1 LGHPPLGSPI
11 RRTAA
16 LAVVS
21 SFVALGLAEGVTRS
35 LALAPA
41 VGRIVVDDADSP
53 LQPSE
58 NPLQGYELK
67 SGFRS
72 VAHPG
77 FRTNLQGLRGA
88 ELAIPKPAGVFR
100 IALVGDSVVE
110 GVGLEREEDT
120 LPVQLERLLAGRRIE
135 VINAATRGYNT
146 QAEVELFR
154 RRVLPYE
161 PDLVIVVFVRNDHQR
176 LNRHAGASWSYR
188 RPRSAERLFHASHL
202 FRFAALRL
210 NLFHFREEVD
220 PDYLEERIGQAQAED
235 NVATGLSE
243 LARLSGANGY
253 RTIVAVWP
261 NFAESINDPPG
272 LMAPR
277 SDRMRVE
284 TLAARY
290 RIPVARLREAFA
302 RDYAERGPGQPSPGQ
317 LYTFD
322 GMHPTAEG
330 TRVAAGLLRQLMDEQ
345 RLLGPYASLEP
356 PMIGRASLEGPGR
369 HGENQ

>member
-1 LGHPPLGSPI
+1 LSHPPLGSPI

-35 LALAPA
+35 LGLAPA

-58 NPLQGYELK
+58 DALQGYELK
-67 SGFRS
+67 PGFRS

-77 FRTNLQGLRGA
+77 FRTNRNGLRGA
-88 ELAIPKPAGVFR
+88 ELATPKPAGVFR

-120 LPVQLERLLAGRRIE
+120 LPVQLERLLADRRIE

-188 RPRSAERLFHASHL
+188 RPRSTERLFHASHL
-202 FRFAALRL
+202 FRLVALRL

-220 PDYLEERIGQAQAED
+220 PDYLDERIGRAQAED
-235 NVATGLSE
+235 NVAVGLAELAGLSGIHRFR
-243 LARLSGANGY
+243 A
-253 RTIVAVWP
+253 IVAVWP
-261 NFAESINDPPG
+261 NFSDSINDPPG
-272 LMAPR
+272 LMEAQ

-284 TLAARY
+284 TLAARHW
-290 RIPVARLREAFA
+290 IPVVRLSEAFA
-302 RDYAERGPGQPSPGQ
+302 RDYARRGPGRPSPHQ
-317 LYTFD
+317 LYALD
-322 GMHPTAEG
+322 GMHPTAVG
-330 TRVAAGLLRQLMDEQ
+330 ARVAAAALRQLLDEY
-345 RLLGPYASLEP
+345 RLLVPHRRLEQVATGTTSLD
-356 PMIGRASLEGPGR
+356 GAG
-369 HGENQ
+369 HQGENQ